1 MPRPSLVTKN
11 VRLNYQLL
19 SYLNQNNF
27 ILKETF
33 SYPNGGFSF
42 FYTNQNDAIII
53 DQNICSQ
60 SPESKDIFDYSTL
73 TNLQNKYMH
82 KFQKVWR
89 FLDDDE
95 NLINDFIKKQI
106 EGKAALSGSFQKI
119 KSISREENLNTSPLE
134 YYFEEKFTD
143 VYGSESLKFL
153 KKEFA
158 LNDSEGN
165 SYFLDYL
172 IQSENEKFGIE
183 ENGISYHHPQ
193 IIGKERYSRQLKKQN
208 TCTDWGI
215 KLFRFSTND
224 CKDDRIKDSIRT
236 YFGKDTSHFKENG
249 LVVDRKIKLYE
260 HQEITLK
267 NIQEERD
274 KGIKTFLVVFP
285 TASGKS
291 KIIEEDIKAFSKNN
305 ADFRALILAPNT
317 AITDD
322 WQLRIQKNLL
332 EQEAKIRIATFAS
345 IIRNYE
351 DFPPDYFS
359 YIVIDEAHHAVSPVL
374 KRVIQYFTPD
384 FLIGLTA
391 TDQRPDKKKLETIFG
406 SYKTSLTLEEA
417 MKKKIIARANVYRI
431 ETNIDLSHV
440 RITGKEY
447 VNADLEKS
455 IRITSRNDL
464 IAKVLKEYF
473 TNGSLAKSQGLVFCV
488 NTDHTKEMAK
498 VLNEYGISAKAY
510 SSRESQTDKIMHDFK
525 EKKIRFLC
533 TCSMISEGWDYPE
546 LKILV
551 MARPTLSRVLYLQQI
566 GRGLRKTSTK
576 ENVFVIDVVDEYG
589 IAVCPC
595 SMHSI
600 FQNPYYV
607 PFGEITN
614 RTYKSGDFI
623 TVDGIT
629 ERIEKISEVNI
640 SDFSQKYANY
650 LSSEQVAQDF
660 FVSTET
666 INNWI
671 RTKKIEPTV
680 SFTFGSKKIH
690 LFSKEDTQ
698 KCRKLLNIKIHDETT
713 IYDDFFEFL
722 EQRDYTFSYKMPFL
736 LSFLKNMNII
746 GEAKIEDVLLD
757 FTTFYKNRLSQNL
770 TMERANCPFTPEYLN
785 TKQKMKQNMLSNPFE
800 KFERKRFM
808 YFTKDLNILSI
819 NTNLFE
825 KLDNTS
831 LNKIKKQMLND
842 LENYFKD
849 LGGLYQNDSLIW
861 FAKSQ
866 KNVEYIIS
874 KEKSLMVADSSGDVT
889 PYASS
894 EESVT
899 TSTKNSHNDPYTR
912 NIK

>member
-1 MPRPSLVTKN
+1 MPRSSSSTNNL
-11 VRLNYQLL
+11 RLNYQLL

-27 ILKETF
+27 ILRETF

-53 DQNICSQ
+53 DKNICSQ
-60 SPESKDIFDYSTL
+60 SAKSKDIFDYSTL

-95 NLINDFIKKQI
+95 KLINDFIKTQI
-106 EGKAALSGSFQKI
+106 EGKVELSDPFQKI

-249 LVVDRKIKLYE
+249 LIVDRKIKLYE

-322 WQLRIQKNLL
+322 WRLRIQKNLS
-332 EQEAKIRIATFAS
+332 EQKSKIRIATFSS

-391 TDQRPDKKKLETIFG
+391 TDQRPDNKKLETIFG

-440 RITGKEY
+440 RINGKEY
-447 VNADLEKS
+447 VNADLEKN
-455 IRITSRNDL
+455 IRVTSRNDL
-464 IAKVLKEYF
+464 IAQVLKDYF
-473 TNGSLAKSQGLVFCV
+473 TSGSLAKSQGLVFCV

-551 MARPTLSRVLYLQQI
+551 MARPTLSKVLYLQQI
-566 GRGLRKTSTK
+566 GRGLRKTKAK
-576 ENVFVIDVVDEYG
+576 ENVFIIDVVDEYG
-589 IAVCPC
+589 LAVCPC
-595 SMHSI
+595 TMHSI

-640 SDFSQKYANY
+640 SDFSQKYADY

-666 INNWI
+666 LNNWI
-671 RTKKIEPTV
+671 RTKKIKPTV
-680 SFTFGSKKIH
+680 SFSFGTKKIH
-690 LFSKEDTQ
+690 LFSKEDVE
-698 KCRKLLNIKIHDETT
+698 KYRRLLNIKIHDETT
-713 IYDDFFEFL
+713 MYDDFFEFL
-722 EQRDYTFSYKMPFL
+722 ELRDYTFSYKMPFL
-736 LSFLKNMNII
+736 LSFLKNMTSV
-746 GEAKIEDVLLD
+746 GEAKIDDVLLD
-757 FTTFYKNRLSQNL
+757 FTNFYKNRLSHNFKVDRQ
-770 TMERANCPFTPEYLN
+770 NCPFTKDYVSDRL
-785 TKQKMKQNMLSNPFE
+785 KMKQNMLSNPFE

-808 YFTKDLNILSI
+808 YFSKDLNLISM
-819 NTNLFE
+819 NTALFE
-825 KLDNTS
+825 KLDEAS
-831 LNKIKKQMLND
+831 LQKIKTQMLSD
-842 LENYFKD
+842 LKNYFEN
-849 LGGLYQNDSLIW
+849 LGGLYENDPLVW
-861 FAKSQ
+861 FAKS
-866 KNVEYIIS
+866 KANVNYIIP
-874 KEKSLMVADSSGDVT
+874 EPQPLMVADSG
-889 PYASS
+889 ANN
-894 EESVT
+894 E
-899 TSTKNSHNDPYTR
+899 
-912 NIK
+912 

>member
-1 MPRPSLVTKN
+1 
-11 VRLNYQLL
+11 
-19 SYLNQNNF
+19 
-27 ILKETF
+27 
-33 SYPNGGFSF
+33 
-42 FYTNQNDAIII
+42 
-53 DQNICSQ
+53 
-60 SPESKDIFDYSTL
+60 
-73 TNLQNKYMH
+73 MH

-95 NLINDFIKKQI
+95 NLINDFIKTQI
-106 EGKAALSGSFQKI
+106 EGKVELSDPFQKI

-249 LVVDRKIKLYE
+249 LIVDRKIKLYE

-305 ADFRALILAPNT
+305 ADFRALILAPKT

-322 WQLRIQKNLL
+322 WRLRIQKNLS
-332 EQEAKIRIATFAS
+332 EQKSKIRIATFAS

-391 TDQRPDKKKLETIFG
+391 TDQRPDNKKLETIFG

-417 MKKKIIARANVYRI
+417 MKKNIIARADVYRI

-440 RITGKEY
+440 RINGKEY
-447 VNADLEKS
+447 VNADLEKN
-455 IRITSRNDL
+455 IRVTSRNDL
-464 IAKVLKEYF
+464 IAQVLKDYF
-473 TNGSLAKSQGLVFCV
+473 TSGSLAKSQGLVFCV
-488 NTDHTKEMAK
+488 NTDHAKEMAK

-510 SSRESQTDKIMHDFK
+510 SSRESQTDKIMHDFN

-551 MARPTLSRVLYLQQI
+551 MARPTLSKVLYLQQI
-566 GRGLRKTSTK
+566 GRGLRKTKAK
-576 ENVFVIDVVDEYG
+576 ENVFIIDVVDEYG
-589 IAVCPC
+589 LAVCPC
-595 SMHSI
+595 TMHSI

-614 RTYKSGDFI
+614 RTYKSGDYI

-640 SDFSQKYANY
+640 SDFSQKYADY

-671 RTKKIEPTV
+671 RTKKIKPTV
-680 SFTFGSKKIH
+680 SFSFGTKKIH
-690 LFSKEDTQ
+690 LFSKDDVE
-698 KCRKLLNIKIHDETT
+698 KYRRLLNIKIHDETT
-713 IYDDFFEFL
+713 MYDDFFEFL
-722 EQRDYTFSYKMPFL
+722 ELRDYTFSYKMPFL
-736 LSFLKNMNII
+736 LSFLKNMTSV
-746 GEAKIEDVLLD
+746 GEAKIDDVLLD
-757 FTTFYKNRLSQNL
+757 FTNFYKNRLSHNFKVDRQ
-770 TMERANCPFTPEYLN
+770 NCPFTKDYVSDRL
-785 TKQKMKQNMLSNPFE
+785 KMKQNMLSNPFE

-808 YFTKDLNILSI
+808 YFSKDLNLISI
-819 NTNLFE
+819 NTALFE
-825 KLDNTS
+825 KLDEAS
-831 LNKIKKQMLND
+831 LQKIKTQMLSD
-842 LENYFKD
+842 LKNYFEN
-849 LGGLYQNDSLIW
+849 LGGLYENDPLVW
-861 FAKSQ
+861 FAKS
-866 KNVEYIIS
+866 KANVNYIIP
-874 KEKSLMVADSSGDVT
+874 EPQPLMVADSG
-889 PYASS
+889 ANN
-894 EESVT
+894 E
-899 TSTKNSHNDPYTR
+899 
-912 NIK
+912 

>member
-1 MPRPSLVTKN
+1 MPRSSSSTNNL
-11 VRLNYQLL
+11 RLNYQLL

-27 ILKETF
+27 ILRETF

-53 DQNICSQ
+53 DKNICSQ
-60 SPESKDIFDYSTL
+60 SAKSKDIFDYSTL

-95 NLINDFIKKQI
+95 NLINDFIKTQI
-106 EGKAALSGSFQKI
+106 EGKVELSDPFQKI

-249 LVVDRKIKLYE
+249 LIVDRKIKLYE

-305 ADFRALILAPNT
+305 ADFRALILAPKT

-322 WQLRIQKNLL
+322 WRLRIQKNLS
-332 EQEAKIRIATFAS
+332 EQKSKIRIATFAS

-391 TDQRPDKKKLETIFG
+391 TDQRPDNKKLETIFG

-417 MKKKIIARANVYRI
+417 MKKNIIARADVYRI

-440 RITGKEY
+440 RINGKEY
-447 VNADLEKS
+447 VNADLEKN
-455 IRITSRNDL
+455 IRVTSRNDL
-464 IAKVLKEYF
+464 IAQVLKDYF
-473 TNGSLAKSQGLVFCV
+473 TSGSLAKSQGLVFCV
-488 NTDHTKEMAK
+488 NTDHAKEMAK

-510 SSRESQTDKIMHDFK
+510 SSRESQTDKIMHDFN

-551 MARPTLSRVLYLQQI
+551 MARPTLSKVLYLQQI
-566 GRGLRKTSTK
+566 GRGLRKTKAK
-576 ENVFVIDVVDEYG
+576 EDVFIIDVVDEYG
-589 IAVCPC
+589 LAVCPC
-595 SMHSI
+595 TMHSI

-614 RTYKSGDFI
+614 RTYKSGDYI

-640 SDFSQKYANY
+640 SDFSQKYADY

-671 RTKKIEPTV
+671 RTKKIKPTV
-680 SFTFGSKKIH
+680 SFSFGTKKIH
-690 LFSKEDTQ
+690 LFSKDDVE
-698 KCRKLLNIKIHDETT
+698 KYRRLLNIKIHDETT
-713 IYDDFFEFL
+713 MYDDFFEFL
-722 EQRDYTFSYKMPFL
+722 ELRDYTFSYKMPFL
-736 LSFLKNMNII
+736 LSFLKNMTSV
-746 GEAKIEDVLLD
+746 GEAKIDDVLLD
-757 FTTFYKNRLSQNL
+757 FTNFYKNRLSHNFKVDRQ
-770 TMERANCPFTPEYLN
+770 NCPFTKDYVSDRL
-785 TKQKMKQNMLSNPFE
+785 KMKQNMLSNPFE

-808 YFTKDLNILSI
+808 YFSKDLNLISI
-819 NTNLFE
+819 NTALFE
-825 KLDNTS
+825 KLDEAS
-831 LNKIKKQMLND
+831 LQKIKTQMLSD
-842 LENYFKD
+842 LKNYFEN
-849 LGGLYQNDSLIW
+849 LGGLYENDPLVW
-861 FAKSQ
+861 FAKS
-866 KNVEYIIS
+866 KANVNYIIP
-874 KEKSLMVADSSGDVT
+874 EPQPLMVADSG
-889 PYASS
+889 ANN
-894 EESVT
+894 E
-899 TSTKNSHNDPYTR
+899 
-912 NIK
+912 

>member
-1 MPRPSLVTKN
+1 MSLNTVTKN
-11 VRLNYQLL
+11 LPLNYQLL

-27 ILKETF
+27 ILRETF

-53 DQNICSQ
+53 DKNICSQ
-60 SPESKDIFDYSTL
+60 SAKNKDIFDYSAL

-95 NLINDFIKKQI
+95 NLINDFMKTQI
-106 EGKAALSGSFQKI
+106 EGKAELSGSFQKI

-249 LVVDRKIKLYE
+249 LIVDRKIKLYE

-267 NIQEERD
+267 NIREERD
-274 KGIKTFLVVFP
+274 KGIKTFLLVFP

-322 WQLRIQKNLL
+322 WRLRIQKNLS
-332 EQEAKIRIATFAS
+332 EQKSKIRIATFAS

-351 DFPPDYFS
+351 DFSPDYFS

-391 TDQRPDKKKLETIFG
+391 TDQRPDKKKLEAIFG

-440 RITGKEY
+440 RINGKEY
-447 VNADLEKS
+447 VNADLEKN
-455 IRITSRNDL
+455 IRVTSRNDL
-464 IAKVLKEYF
+464 IAQVLKDYF
-473 TNGSLAKSQGLVFCV
+473 TSGSLAKSQGLVFCV

-551 MARPTLSRVLYLQQI
+551 MARPTLSKVLYLQQI
-566 GRGLRKTSTK
+566 GRGLRKTKAK
-576 ENVFVIDVVDEYG
+576 ENVFIIDVVDEYG
-589 IAVCPC
+589 LAVCPC
-595 SMHSI
+595 TMHSI

-640 SDFSQKYANY
+640 SDFSQKYGDY

-671 RTKKIEPTV
+671 RTKKIKPTV
-680 SFTFGSKKIH
+680 SFSFGTKKIH
-690 LFSKEDTQ
+690 LFSKDDVE
-698 KCRKLLNIKIHDETT
+698 KYRKLLNIKIHDETT
-713 IYDDFFEFL
+713 MYDDFFEFL
-722 EQRDYTFSYKMPFL
+722 ELRDYTFSYKMPFL
-736 LSFLKNMNII
+736 LSFLKNMTSV
-746 GEAKIEDVLLD
+746 GEAKIDDVLFD
-757 FTTFYKNRLSQNL
+757 FTNFYKNRLSHNFKVDRQ
-770 TMERANCPFTPEYLN
+770 NCPFTKDYVSDRL
-785 TKQKMKQNMLSNPFE
+785 KMKQNMLSNPFE

-808 YFTKDLNILSI
+808 YFSKDLNLISI
-819 NTNLFE
+819 NTALFE
-825 KLDNTS
+825 KLDEGS
-831 LNKIKKQMLND
+831 LQKIKTQMLSD
-842 LENYFKD
+842 LKNYFEN
-849 LGGLYQNDSLIW
+849 LGGLYENDPLVW
-861 FAKSQ
+861 FAKSR
-866 KNVEYIIS
+866 KNVNYIIP
-874 KEKSLMVADSSGDVT
+874 EPQPLMVADSG
-889 PYASS
+889 ANN
-894 EESVT
+894 E
-899 TSTKNSHNDPYTR
+899 
-912 NIK
+912 

>member
-1 MPRPSLVTKN
+1 MPRSSSSTNNL
-11 VRLNYQLL
+11 RLNYQLL

-27 ILKETF
+27 ILRETF

-53 DQNICSQ
+53 DKNICSQ
-60 SPESKDIFDYSTL
+60 SAKSKDIFDYSTL

-95 NLINDFIKKQI
+95 NLINDFIKTQI
-106 EGKAALSGSFQKI
+106 EGKVELSDPFQKI

-249 LVVDRKIKLYE
+249 LIVDRKIKLYE

-305 ADFRALILAPNT
+305 ADFRALILAPKT

-322 WQLRIQKNLL
+322 WRLRIQKNLS
-332 EQEAKIRIATFAS
+332 EQKSKIRIATFAS

-391 TDQRPDKKKLETIFG
+391 TDQRPDNKKLETIFG

-417 MKKKIIARANVYRI
+417 MKKNIIARADVYRI

-440 RITGKEY
+440 RINGKEY
-447 VNADLEKS
+447 VNADLEKN
-455 IRITSRNDL
+455 IRVTSRNDL
-464 IAKVLKEYF
+464 IAQVLKDYF
-473 TNGSLAKSQGLVFCV
+473 TSGSLAKSQGLVFCV
-488 NTDHTKEMAK
+488 NTDHAKEMAK

-510 SSRESQTDKIMHDFK
+510 SSRESQTDKIMHDFN

-551 MARPTLSRVLYLQQI
+551 MARPTLSKVLYLQQI
-566 GRGLRKTSTK
+566 GRGLRKTKAK
-576 ENVFVIDVVDEYG
+576 ENVFIIDVVDEYG
-589 IAVCPC
+589 LAVCPC
-595 SMHSI
+595 TMHSI

-614 RTYKSGDFI
+614 RTYKSGDYI

-640 SDFSQKYANY
+640 SDFSQKYADY

-671 RTKKIEPTV
+671 RTKKIKPTV
-680 SFTFGSKKIH
+680 SFSFGTKKIH
-690 LFSKEDTQ
+690 LFSKDDVE
-698 KCRKLLNIKIHDETT
+698 KYRRLLNIKIHDETT
-713 IYDDFFEFL
+713 MYDDFFEFL
-722 EQRDYTFSYKMPFL
+722 ELRDYTFSYKMPFL
-736 LSFLKNMNII
+736 LSFLKNMTSV
-746 GEAKIEDVLLD
+746 GEAKIDDVLLD
-757 FTTFYKNRLSQNL
+757 FTNFYKNRLSHNFKVDRQ
-770 TMERANCPFTPEYLN
+770 NCPFTKDYVSDRL
-785 TKQKMKQNMLSNPFE
+785 KMKQNMLSNPFE

-808 YFTKDLNILSI
+808 YFSKDLNLISI
-819 NTNLFE
+819 NTALFE
-825 KLDNTS
+825 KLDEAS
-831 LNKIKKQMLND
+831 LQKIKTQMLSD
-842 LENYFKD
+842 LKNYFEN
-849 LGGLYQNDSLIW
+849 LGGLYENDPLVW
-861 FAKSQ
+861 FAKS
-866 KNVEYIIS
+866 KANVNYIIP
-874 KEKSLMVADSSGDVT
+874 EPQPLMVADSG
-889 PYASS
+889 ANN
-894 EESVT
+894 E
-899 TSTKNSHNDPYTR
+899 
-912 NIK
+912 

>member
-1 MPRPSLVTKN
+1 MPRSSSSTKN
-11 VRLNYQLL
+11 LRLNYQLL

-27 ILKETF
+27 ILRETF

-60 SPESKDIFDYSTL
+60 SAESKDIFDYSTL

-95 NLINDFIKKQI
+95 NLINDFIKTQI
-106 EGKAALSGSFQKI
+106 EGKVELSDPFQKI

-143 VYGSESLKFL
+143 VYGTESLKFL
-153 KKEFA
+153 NKEFA

-236 YFGKDTSHFKENG
+236 YFGKDTSHFKDNG
-249 LVVDRKIKLYE
+249 LIVDRKIKLYE

-291 KIIEEDIKAFSKNN
+291 RIIEEDIKDFSKNN

-322 WQLRIQKNLL
+322 WRLRIQKNLS
-332 EQEAKIRIATFAS
+332 EQKSKIRIATFAS

-391 TDQRPDKKKLETIFG
+391 TDQRPDKNKLETIFG

-440 RITGKEY
+440 RINGKEY
-447 VNADLEKS
+447 VNADLEKNM
-455 IRITSRNDL
+455 RVTSRNDL
-464 IAKVLKEYF
+464 IAQVLKDYF
-473 TNGSLAKSQGLVFCV
+473 TSGSLAKSQGLVFCV

-551 MARPTLSRVLYLQQI
+551 MARPTLSKVLYLQQI
-566 GRGLRKTSTK
+566 GRGLRKTKAK
-576 ENVFVIDVVDEYG
+576 ENVFIIDVVDEYG
-589 IAVCPC
+589 LAVCPC
-595 SMHSI
+595 TMHSI

-640 SDFSQKYANY
+640 SDFSQKYADY

-666 INNWI
+666 INNWV
-671 RTKKIEPTV
+671 RTKKIKPTV
-680 SFTFGSKKIH
+680 SFSFGTKKIH
-690 LFSKEDTQ
+690 LFSKDNVE
-698 KCRKLLNIKIHDETT
+698 KYRRLLNIKIHDETT
-713 IYDDFFEFL
+713 MYDDFFEFL
-722 EQRDYTFSYKMPFL
+722 ELRDYTFSYKMPFL
-736 LSFLKNMNII
+736 LSFLKNMTSV
-746 GEAKIEDVLLD
+746 GEAKIDDVLLD
-757 FTTFYKNRLSQNL
+757 FTNFYKNRLSHNFKVDRQ
-770 TMERANCPFTPEYLN
+770 NCPFTKDYVSDRL
-785 TKQKMKQNMLSNPFE
+785 KMKQNMLSNPFE

-808 YFTKDLNILSI
+808 YFSKDLNLISI
-819 NTNLFE
+819 NTALFE
-825 KLDNTS
+825 KLDEDS
-831 LNKIKKQMLND
+831 LQKIKTQMLSD
-842 LENYFKD
+842 LKNYFEN
-849 LGGLYQNDSLIW
+849 LGGLYENDPLVW
-861 FAKSQ
+861 FAKS
-866 KNVEYIIS
+866 KANVNYIIP
-874 KEKSLMVADSSGDVT
+874 EPQPLMVADSG
-889 PYASS
+889 ANN
-894 EESVT
+894 E
-899 TSTKNSHNDPYTR
+899 
-912 NIK
+912 

>member
-1 MPRPSLVTKN
+1 MPSSSSSTNNL
-11 VRLNYQLL
+11 RLNYQLL

-27 ILKETF
+27 ILRETF

-53 DQNICSQ
+53 DKNICSQ
-60 SPESKDIFDYSTL
+60 SAKSKDIFDYSTL

-95 NLINDFIKKQI
+95 NLINDFIKTQI
-106 EGKAALSGSFQKI
+106 EGKSALSDPFQKI
-119 KSISREENLNTSPLE
+119 KSISREENLNASPLE

-143 VYGSESLKFL
+143 VYGTESLKFL
-153 KKEFA
+153 NKEFA

-172 IQSENEKFGIE
+172 IQSENDKFGIE
-183 ENGISYHHPQ
+183 ENGIFYHHPQ

-249 LVVDRKIKLYE
+249 LIVDRKIKLYE

-322 WQLRIQKNLL
+322 WQVRIQKNLS
-332 EQEAKIRIATFAS
+332 EQESKIKIATFAS

-440 RITGKEY
+440 RINGKEY
-447 VNADLEKS
+447 VNADLEKN
-455 IRITSRNDL
+455 IRVTSRNDL
-464 IAKVLKEYF
+464 IAQVLKDYF
-473 TNGSLAKSQGLVFCV
+473 TSGSLAKSQGLVFCV

-551 MARPTLSRVLYLQQI
+551 MARPTLSKVLYLQQI
-566 GRGLRKTSTK
+566 GRGLRKTKSK
-576 ENVFVIDVVDEYG
+576 ENVFILDVVDEYG
-589 IAVCPC
+589 LAVCPC
-595 SMHSI
+595 TMHSI

-640 SDFSQKYANY
+640 SDFSQKYADY

-671 RTKKIEPTV
+671 RTKKIKPTV
-680 SFTFGSKKIH
+680 SFSFGTKKIH
-690 LFSKEDTQ
+690 LFSKDDVE
-698 KCRKLLNIKIHDETT
+698 KYRRLLNIRIHDETT
-713 IYDDFFEFL
+713 MYDDFFEFL
-722 EQRDYTFSYKMPFL
+722 ELRDYTFSYKMPFL
-736 LSFLKNMNII
+736 LSFLKNMTSV
-746 GEAKIEDVLLD
+746 GEAKIDDILLD
-757 FTTFYKNRLSQNL
+757 FTNFYKNRLSHNFKVDRQ
-770 TMERANCPFTPEYLN
+770 NCPFTKDYVSDRL
-785 TKQKMKQNMLSNPFE
+785 KMKQNMLSNPFE

-808 YFTKDLNILSI
+808 YFSKDLNLISI
-819 NTNLFE
+819 NTALFE
-825 KLDNTS
+825 KLDEDS
-831 LNKIKKQMLND
+831 LQKIKTQMLSD
-842 LENYFKD
+842 LKNYFEN
-849 LGGLYQNDSLIW
+849 LGGLYENDPLVW
-861 FAKSQ
+861 FAKS
-866 KNVEYIIS
+866 KANVNYIIP
-874 KEKSLMVADSSGDVT
+874 EPQPLMVADSG
-889 PYASS
+889 ANN
-894 EESVT
+894 E
-899 TSTKNSHNDPYTR
+899 
-912 NIK
+912 

>member
-1 MPRPSLVTKN
+1 MN
-11 VRLNYQLL
+11 
-19 SYLNQNNF
+19 
-27 ILKETF
+27 
-33 SYPNGGFSF
+33 
-42 FYTNQNDAIII
+42 
-53 DQNICSQ
+53 
-60 SPESKDIFDYSTL
+60 
-73 TNLQNKYMH
+73 
-82 KFQKVWR
+82 
-89 FLDDDE
+89 
-95 NLINDFIKKQI
+95 
-106 EGKAALSGSFQKI
+106 
-119 KSISREENLNTSPLE
+119 
-134 YYFEEKFTD
+134 
-143 VYGSESLKFL
+143 
-153 KKEFA
+153 KEFA

-172 IQSENEKFGIE
+172 IQSENDKFGIE
-183 ENGISYHHPQ
+183 ENGIFYHHPQ

-249 LVVDRKIKLYE
+249 LIVDRKIKLYE

-322 WQLRIQKNLL
+322 WQVRIQKNLS
-332 EQEAKIRIATFAS
+332 EQESKIKIATFAS

-440 RITGKEY
+440 RINGKEY
-447 VNADLEKS
+447 VNADLEKN
-455 IRITSRNDL
+455 IRVTSRNDL
-464 IAKVLKEYF
+464 IAQVLKDYF
-473 TNGSLAKSQGLVFCV
+473 TSGSLAKSQGLVFCV

-551 MARPTLSRVLYLQQI
+551 MARPTLSKVLYLQQI
-566 GRGLRKTSTK
+566 GRGLRKTKAK
-576 ENVFVIDVVDEYG
+576 ENVFILDVVDEYG
-589 IAVCPC
+589 LAVCPC
-595 SMHSI
+595 TMHSI

-640 SDFSQKYANY
+640 SDFSQKYADY

-671 RTKKIEPTV
+671 RTKKIKPTV
-680 SFTFGSKKIH
+680 SFSFGTKKIH
-690 LFSKEDTQ
+690 LFSKDDVE
-698 KCRKLLNIKIHDETT
+698 KYRRLLNIRIHDETT
-713 IYDDFFEFL
+713 MYDDFFEFL
-722 EQRDYTFSYKMPFL
+722 ELRDYTFSYKMPFL
-736 LSFLKNMNII
+736 LSFLKNMTSV
-746 GEAKIEDVLLD
+746 GEAKIDDILLD
-757 FTTFYKNRLSQNL
+757 FTNFYKNRLSHNFKVDRQ
-770 TMERANCPFTPEYLN
+770 NCPFTKDYVSDRL
-785 TKQKMKQNMLSNPFE
+785 KMKQNMLSNPFE

-808 YFTKDLNILSI
+808 YFSKDLNLISI
-819 NTNLFE
+819 NTALFE
-825 KLDNTS
+825 KLDEDS
-831 LNKIKKQMLND
+831 LQKIKTQMLSD
-842 LENYFKD
+842 LKNYFEN
-849 LGGLYQNDSLIW
+849 LGGLYENDPLVW
-861 FAKSQ
+861 FAKS
-866 KNVEYIIS
+866 KANVNYIIP
-874 KEKSLMVADSSGDVT
+874 EPQPLMVADSG
-889 PYASS
+889 ANN
-894 EESVT
+894 E
-899 TSTKNSHNDPYTR
+899 
-912 NIK
+912 

>member
-1 MPRPSLVTKN
+1 MR
-11 VRLNYQLL
+11 
-19 SYLNQNNF
+19 
-27 ILKETF
+27 ETF

-53 DQNICSQ
+53 DKNICSQ
-60 SPESKDIFDYSTL
+60 SAKSKDIFDYSTL

-95 NLINDFIKKQI
+95 NLINDFIKTQI
-106 EGKAALSGSFQKI
+106 EGKVELSDPFQKI

-249 LVVDRKIKLYE
+249 LIVDRKIKLYE

-305 ADFRALILAPNT
+305 ADFRALILAPKT

-322 WQLRIQKNLL
+322 WRLRIQKNLS
-332 EQEAKIRIATFAS
+332 EQKSKIRIATFAS

-391 TDQRPDKKKLETIFG
+391 TDQRPDNKKLETIFG

-417 MKKKIIARANVYRI
+417 MKKNIIARADVYRI

-440 RITGKEY
+440 RINGKEY
-447 VNADLEKS
+447 VNADLEKN
-455 IRITSRNDL
+455 IRVTSRNDL
-464 IAKVLKEYF
+464 IAQVLKDYF
-473 TNGSLAKSQGLVFCV
+473 TSGSLAKSQGLVFCV
-488 NTDHTKEMAK
+488 NTDHAKEMAK

-510 SSRESQTDKIMHDFK
+510 SSRESQTDKIMHDFN

-551 MARPTLSRVLYLQQI
+551 MARPTLSKVLYLQQI
-566 GRGLRKTSTK
+566 GRGLRKTKAK
-576 ENVFVIDVVDEYG
+576 ENVFIIDVVDEYG
-589 IAVCPC
+589 LAVCPC
-595 SMHSI
+595 TMHSI

-614 RTYKSGDFI
+614 RTYKSGDYI

-640 SDFSQKYANY
+640 SDFSQKYADY

-671 RTKKIEPTV
+671 RTKKIKPTV
-680 SFTFGSKKIH
+680 SFSFGTKKIH
-690 LFSKEDTQ
+690 LFSKDDVE
-698 KCRKLLNIKIHDETT
+698 KYRRLLNIKIHDETT
-713 IYDDFFEFL
+713 MYDDFFEFL
-722 EQRDYTFSYKMPFL
+722 ELRDYTFSYKMPFL
-736 LSFLKNMNII
+736 LSFLKNMTSV
-746 GEAKIEDVLLD
+746 GEAKIDDVLLD
-757 FTTFYKNRLSQNL
+757 FTNFYKNRLSHNFKVDRQ
-770 TMERANCPFTPEYLN
+770 NCPFTKDYVSDRL
-785 TKQKMKQNMLSNPFE
+785 KMKQNMLSNPFE

-808 YFTKDLNILSI
+808 YFSKDLNLISI
-819 NTNLFE
+819 NTALFE
-825 KLDNTS
+825 KLDEAS
-831 LNKIKKQMLND
+831 LQKIKTQMLSD
-842 LENYFKD
+842 LKNYFEN
-849 LGGLYQNDSLIW
+849 LGGLYENDPLVW
-861 FAKSQ
+861 FAKS
-866 KNVEYIIS
+866 KANVNYIIP
-874 KEKSLMVADSSGDVT
+874 EPQPLMVADSG
-889 PYASS
+889 ANN
-894 EESVT
+894 E
-899 TSTKNSHNDPYTR
+899 
-912 NIK
+912 

>member
-1 MPRPSLVTKN
+1 MS
-11 VRLNYQLL
+11 
-19 SYLNQNNF
+19 
-27 ILKETF
+27 ETS

-42 FYTNQNDAIII
+42 FYTNQNTAIII
-53 DQNICSQ
+53 DQNICAQPAKNLPS
-60 SPESKDIFDYSTL
+60 FDYSTL

-89 FLDDDE
+89 FLYDDE
-95 NLINDFIKKQI
+95 NLIDDFIKSQTDV
-106 EGKAALSGSFQKI
+106 SVPSTDSFQKV
-119 KSISREENLNTSPLE
+119 KSLSREENPNISPLE

-143 VYGSESLKFL
+143 VYGAESLKFL
-153 KKEFA
+153 NKEFA

-172 IQSENEKFGIE
+172 IQTEKEKFGIE
-183 ENGISYHHPQ
+183 ENGLSYHHPQ

-208 TCTDWGI
+208 TCTVWGI
-215 KLFRFSTND
+215 KLFRFSTSD

-236 YFGKDTSHFKENG
+236 YFGKDASRFKENG
-249 LVVDRKIKLYE
+249 LTVDRKIKLYE

-274 KGIKTFLVVFP
+274 KGTKTFLVVFP

-291 KIIEEDIKAFSKNN
+291 KIIEEDIKTYSKRHS
-305 ADFRALILAPNT
+305 DFRGLILAPNT
-317 AITDD
+317 AITGD
-322 WQLRIQKNLL
+322 WQERIKKNL
-332 EQEAKIRIATFAS
+332 QELTAKIKIATFAS
-345 IIRNYE
+345 IIRNYQ

-406 SYKTSLTLEEA
+406 SYKTSLSLEEA
-417 MKKKIIARANVYRI
+417 MNKKIVATANVYRI
-431 ETNIDLSHV
+431 ETNLDLSHV
-440 RITGKEY
+440 RINGKEY
-447 VNADLEKS
+447 VNADLEKH
-455 IRITSRNDL
+455 IRVTSRNDL
-464 IAKVLKEYF
+464 IAKVLQEYF
-473 TNGSLAKSQGLVFCV
+473 TGGSLEKSQGLVFCV

-498 VLNEYGISAKAY
+498 VLNDYGISAKAY
-510 SSRESQTDKIMHDFK
+510 SSRESQTEKIMHDFK

-589 IAVCPC
+589 LSLSPC

-614 RTYKSGDFI
+614 RTYKQGDFI
-623 TVDGIT
+623 TIDGIS
-629 ERIEKISEVNI
+629 ERIERISEVNI
-640 SDFSQKYANY
+640 SDFSQKYADY
-650 LSSEQVAQDF
+650 LSSEQVAQDL

-671 RTKKIEPTV
+671 RTKKIKPTV
-680 SFTFGSKKIH
+680 SFSFGTKKIH
-690 LFSKEDTQ
+690 LFSKDDME
-698 KCRKLLNIKIHDETT
+698 KYRRLLNIKIHNETT

-722 EQRDYTFSYKMPFL
+722 ELRDYTFSYKMPFL
-736 LSFLKNMNII
+736 LSFLKNMTSV
-746 GEAKIEDVLLD
+746 GEARIDDVLLD
-757 FTTFYKNRLSQNL
+757 FTNFYKNRLSHNL
-770 TMERANCPFTPEYLN
+770 KVDRQNCPFTKEFVSDR
-785 TKQKMKQNMLSNPFE
+785 TKMKQNMLSNPFE

-808 YFTKDLNILSI
+808 YYTKDLNLLSI
-819 NTNLFE
+819 NTSLFE
-825 KLDNTS
+825 KLNDAD
-831 LNKIKKQMLND
+831 LARIKSQMLSD
-842 LENYFKD
+842 LKNYFEN
-849 LGGLYQNDSLIW
+849 LGGLYDNEPLVW
-861 FAKSQ
+861 FAKSRT
-866 KNVEYIIS
+866 NVNYIIP
-874 KEKSLMVADSSGDVT
+874 EPQPLMVADSG
-889 PYASS
+889 ANN
-894 EESVT
+894 E
-899 TSTKNSHNDPYTR
+899 
-912 NIK
+912 

>member
-1 MPRPSLVTKN
+1 MR
-11 VRLNYQLL
+11 
-19 SYLNQNNF
+19 
-27 ILKETF
+27 ETF

-53 DQNICSQ
+53 DKNICSQ
-60 SPESKDIFDYSTL
+60 SAKSKDIFDYSTL

-95 NLINDFIKKQI
+95 NLINDFIKTQI
-106 EGKAALSGSFQKI
+106 EGKVELSDPFQKI

-249 LVVDRKIKLYE
+249 LIVDRKIKLYE

-305 ADFRALILAPNT
+305 ADFRALILAPKT

-322 WQLRIQKNLL
+322 WRLRIQKNLS
-332 EQEAKIRIATFAS
+332 EQKSKIRIATFAS

-391 TDQRPDKKKLETIFG
+391 TDQRPDNKKLETIFG

-417 MKKKIIARANVYRI
+417 MKKNIIARADVYRI

-440 RITGKEY
+440 RINGKEY
-447 VNADLEKS
+447 VNADLEKN
-455 IRITSRNDL
+455 IRVTSRNDL
-464 IAKVLKEYF
+464 IAQVLKDYF
-473 TNGSLAKSQGLVFCV
+473 TSGSLAKSQGLVFCV
-488 NTDHTKEMAK
+488 NTDHAKEMAK

-510 SSRESQTDKIMHDFK
+510 SSRESQTDKIMHDFN

-551 MARPTLSRVLYLQQI
+551 MARPTLSKVLYLQQI
-566 GRGLRKTSTK
+566 GRGLRKTKAK
-576 ENVFVIDVVDEYG
+576 ENVFIIDVVDEYG
-589 IAVCPC
+589 LAVCPC
-595 SMHSI
+595 TMHSI

-614 RTYKSGDFI
+614 RTYKSGDYI

-640 SDFSQKYANY
+640 SDFSQKYADY

-671 RTKKIEPTV
+671 RTKKIKPTV
-680 SFTFGSKKIH
+680 SFSFGTKKIH
-690 LFSKEDTQ
+690 LFSKDDVE
-698 KCRKLLNIKIHDETT
+698 KYRRLLNIKIHDETT
-713 IYDDFFEFL
+713 MYDDFFEFL
-722 EQRDYTFSYKMPFL
+722 ELRDYTFSYKMPFL
-736 LSFLKNMNII
+736 LSFLKNMTSV
-746 GEAKIEDVLLD
+746 GEAKIDDVLLD
-757 FTTFYKNRLSQNL
+757 FTNFYKNRLSHNFKVDRQ
-770 TMERANCPFTPEYLN
+770 NCPFTKDYVSDRL
-785 TKQKMKQNMLSNPFE
+785 KMKQNMLSNPFE

-808 YFTKDLNILSI
+808 YFSKDLNLISI
-819 NTNLFE
+819 NTALFE
-825 KLDNTS
+825 KLDEAS
-831 LNKIKKQMLND
+831 LQKIKPQMLSD
-842 LENYFKD
+842 LKNYFEN
-849 LGGLYQNDSLIW
+849 LGGLYENDPLVW
-861 FAKSQ
+861 FAKS
-866 KNVEYIIS
+866 KANVNYIIP
-874 KEKSLMVADSSGDVT
+874 EPQPLMVADSG
-889 PYASS
+889 ANN
-894 EESVT
+894 E
-899 TSTKNSHNDPYTR
+899 
-912 NIK
+912 

>member
-1 MPRPSLVTKN
+1 MPSSSSSTNNL
-11 VRLNYQLL
+11 RLNYQLL

-27 ILKETF
+27 ILRETF

-53 DQNICSQ
+53 DKNICSQ
-60 SPESKDIFDYSTL
+60 SAKSKDIFDYSTL

-95 NLINDFIKKQI
+95 NLINDFIKTQI
-106 EGKAALSGSFQKI
+106 EGKVELSDPFQKI

-249 LVVDRKIKLYE
+249 LIVDRKIKLYE

-305 ADFRALILAPNT
+305 ADFRALILAPKT

-322 WQLRIQKNLL
+322 WRLRIQKNLS
-332 EQEAKIRIATFAS
+332 EQKSKIRIATFAS

-391 TDQRPDKKKLETIFG
+391 TDQRPDNKKLETIFG

-417 MKKKIIARANVYRI
+417 MKKNIIARADVYRI

-440 RITGKEY
+440 RINGKEY
-447 VNADLEKS
+447 VNADLEKN
-455 IRITSRNDL
+455 IRVTSRNDL
-464 IAKVLKEYF
+464 IAQVLKDYF
-473 TNGSLAKSQGLVFCV
+473 TSGSLAKSQGLVFCV
-488 NTDHTKEMAK
+488 NTDHAKEMAK

-510 SSRESQTDKIMHDFK
+510 SSRESQTDKIMHDFN

-551 MARPTLSRVLYLQQI
+551 MARPTLSKVLYLQQI
-566 GRGLRKTSTK
+566 GRGLRKTKAK
-576 ENVFVIDVVDEYG
+576 ENVFIIDVVDEYG
-589 IAVCPC
+589 LAVCPC
-595 SMHSI
+595 TMHSI

-614 RTYKSGDFI
+614 RTYKSGDYI

-640 SDFSQKYANY
+640 SDFSQKYADY

-671 RTKKIEPTV
+671 RTKKIKPTV
-680 SFTFGSKKIH
+680 SFSFGTKKIH
-690 LFSKEDTQ
+690 LFSKDDVE
-698 KCRKLLNIKIHDETT
+698 KYRRLLNIKIHDETT
-713 IYDDFFEFL
+713 MYDDFFEFL
-722 EQRDYTFSYKMPFL
+722 ELRDYTFSYKMPFL
-736 LSFLKNMNII
+736 LSFLKNMTSV
-746 GEAKIEDVLLD
+746 GEAKIDDVLLD
-757 FTTFYKNRLSQNL
+757 FTNFYKNRLSHNFKVDRQ
-770 TMERANCPFTPEYLN
+770 NCPFTKDYVSDRL
-785 TKQKMKQNMLSNPFE
+785 KMKQNMLSNPFE

-808 YFTKDLNILSI
+808 YFSKDLNLISI
-819 NTNLFE
+819 NTALFE
-825 KLDNTS
+825 KLDEAS
-831 LNKIKKQMLND
+831 LQKIKTQMLSD
-842 LENYFKD
+842 LKNYFEN
-849 LGGLYQNDSLIW
+849 LGGLYENDPLVW
-861 FAKSQ
+861 FAKS
-866 KNVEYIIS
+866 KANVNYIIP
-874 KEKSLMVADSSGDVT
+874 EPQPLMVADSG
-889 PYASS
+889 ANN
-894 EESVT
+894 E
-899 TSTKNSHNDPYTR
+899 
-912 NIK
+912 

>member
-1 MPRPSLVTKN
+1 M
-11 VRLNYQLL
+11 

-27 ILKETF
+27 ILRETF

-53 DQNICSQ
+53 DKNICSQ
-60 SPESKDIFDYSTL
+60 SAKSKDIFDYSTL

-95 NLINDFIKKQI
+95 NLINDFIKTQI
-106 EGKAALSGSFQKI
+106 EGKVELSDPFQKI

-249 LVVDRKIKLYE
+249 LIVDRKIKLYE

-305 ADFRALILAPNT
+305 ADFRALILAPKT

-322 WQLRIQKNLL
+322 WRLRIQKNLS
-332 EQEAKIRIATFAS
+332 EQKSKIRIATFAS

-391 TDQRPDKKKLETIFG
+391 TDQRPDNKKLETIFG

-417 MKKKIIARANVYRI
+417 MKKNIIARADVYRI

-440 RITGKEY
+440 RINGKEY
-447 VNADLEKS
+447 VNADLEKN
-455 IRITSRNDL
+455 IRVTSRNDL
-464 IAKVLKEYF
+464 IAQVLKDYF
-473 TNGSLAKSQGLVFCV
+473 TSGSLAKSQGLVFCV
-488 NTDHTKEMAK
+488 NTDHAKEMAK

-510 SSRESQTDKIMHDFK
+510 SSRESQTDKIMHDFN

-551 MARPTLSRVLYLQQI
+551 MARPTLSKVLYLQQI
-566 GRGLRKTSTK
+566 GRGLRKTKAK
-576 ENVFVIDVVDEYG
+576 ENVFIIDVVDEYG
-589 IAVCPC
+589 LAVCPC
-595 SMHSI
+595 TMHSI

-614 RTYKSGDFI
+614 RTYKSGDYI

-640 SDFSQKYANY
+640 SDFSQKYADY

-671 RTKKIEPTV
+671 RTKKIKPTV
-680 SFTFGSKKIH
+680 SFSFGTKKIH
-690 LFSKEDTQ
+690 LFSKDDVE
-698 KCRKLLNIKIHDETT
+698 KYRRLLNIKIHDETT
-713 IYDDFFEFL
+713 MYDDFFEFL
-722 EQRDYTFSYKMPFL
+722 ELRDYTFSYKMPFL
-736 LSFLKNMNII
+736 LSFLKNMTSV
-746 GEAKIEDVLLD
+746 GEAKIDDVLLD
-757 FTTFYKNRLSQNL
+757 FTNFYKNRLSHNFKVDRQ
-770 TMERANCPFTPEYLN
+770 NCPFTKDYVSDRL
-785 TKQKMKQNMLSNPFE
+785 KMKQNMLSNPFE

-808 YFTKDLNILSI
+808 YFSKDLNLISI
-819 NTNLFE
+819 NTALFE
-825 KLDNTS
+825 KLDEAS
-831 LNKIKKQMLND
+831 LQKIKTQMLSD
-842 LENYFKD
+842 LKNYFEN
-849 LGGLYQNDSLIW
+849 LGGLYENDPLVW
-861 FAKSQ
+861 FAKS
-866 KNVEYIIS
+866 KANVNYIIP
-874 KEKSLMVADSSGDVT
+874 EPQPLMVADSG
-889 PYASS
+889 ANN
-894 EESVT
+894 E
-899 TSTKNSHNDPYTR
+899 
-912 NIK
+912 